1 MFKFKLMAGVHSE
14 GNKVFKRGE
23 VFESNNDLTKHNKP
37 GEAERFLL
45 LSEAAQAAE
54 AKAKEDESDAF
65 KEMTVAEL
73 KSYAA
78 EGEIDLSGAY
88 NKADIIARIKEAE

>member
-14 GNKVFKRGE
+14 GNKVYKRGE
-23 VFESNNDLTKHNKP
+23 VFESKTDLSSHNRP
-37 GEAERFLL
+37 GEPERFLL
-45 LSEAAQAAE
+45 ISEAVQAAE
-54 AKAKEDESDAF
+54 SKANEDEVDAL

-78 EGEIDLSGAY
+78 EGDIDLSGVY
-88 NKADIIARIKEAE
+88 NKADIIAKIKESE